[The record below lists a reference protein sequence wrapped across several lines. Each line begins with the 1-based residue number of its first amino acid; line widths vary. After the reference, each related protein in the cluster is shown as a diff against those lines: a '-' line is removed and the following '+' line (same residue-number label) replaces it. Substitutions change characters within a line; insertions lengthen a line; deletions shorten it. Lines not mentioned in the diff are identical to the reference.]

1 MASLSLRCSKDWN
14 SLQERK
20 SMRCS
25 TTSVV
30 LVLELSY
37 LEFSVCKILFR
48 ILIFT
53 RILIFLL
60 SCYISKMFYFDF
72 VLQVVVKNTP

>member
-37 LEFSVCKILFR
+37 LEFSVCKIVFR
-48 ILIFT
+48 IHFNLYINFNFP
-53 RILIFLL
+53 IVLL
-60 SCYISKMFYFDF
+60 YF
-72 VLQVVVKNTP
+72 